1 MLDVVNTD
9 EIEDKTTL
17 DEVLLETATLE
28 VEAIVE
34 TPEVKVDLPSVPV
47 V

>member
-1 MLDVVNTD
+1 MAS
-9 EIEDKTTL
+9 EIEEDPETTS
-17 DEVLLETATLE
+17 VVKVVGA
-28 VEAIVE
+28 VIGGAIVE